1 MGSDLRGA
9 ASPSLPYISL
19 EQISLTPR
27 AFLSHAPSL
36 LNRMFLPSSDMPL
49 SPISFPWF
57 LASFCSVFHP
67 FFLLI
72 ASSIT
77 NFPMARVAVINFIN
91 IPLHFLISLPIKWTS
106 LITHVGF
113 SPVHHFASPLIR
125 YLPYASPIPHLYL
138 PITLRTVGC
147 LAPVLWSLLLIL
159 LCSLVH
165 SQFIFLYP

>member
-1 MGSDLRGA
+1 MKMVQQRVRLRCLLFPGVCKWRLAFTTCCNWGSSLTQNCWPHYLGLPSHLDGGRSSRQSRKKALELDMGSDLLGA

-19 EQISLTPR
+19 EQISLIPR

-57 LASFCSVFHP
+57 LASFCLVFHP

-72 ASSIT
+72 ASSII

-91 IPLHFLISLPIKWTS
+91 IPLHFLISLPIK
-106 LITHVGF
+106 
-113 SPVHHFASPLIR
+113 
-125 YLPYASPIPHLYL
+125 
-138 PITLRTVGC
+138 
-147 LAPVLWSLLLIL
+147 
-159 LCSLVH
+159 
-165 SQFIFLYP
+165 